1 MWFQRIYVGLTVKLH
16 FLKKLIFIPLFFL
29 FFTAVMAQSA
39 APINTDST
47 YSFTEI
53 ENNTLLF
60 IDTGSHRSMAS
71 IDSVKFTPLTH
82 FTKRNKIPAKLI
94 ASTFYVR
101 FTLQNASPVNK
112 FYYYYP
118 GKLYKMI
125 TLFKTTPAGQFT
137 LEKTSK
143 IRDGFVP
150 IQIEAGKTNTYI
162 LQLKFFK
169 TGFNEIKSTL
179 IPGEQLK
186 LFKNELYKSLNEKK
200 TAGILLSGMLLMMIL
215 VALLNYYITKKAEF
229 LYNSLYSLCMFLLIF
244 LTNFLVMNPGWFK
257 GIFISYLDLLLLIT
271 GTILYIQ
278 FTRYFLNT
286 KEQYPRLNKFLILET
301 QVIAI
306 LMIVYT
312 ILHFASDSYYYEIYL
327 ENLIKIVLLCAS
339 LIYIILS
346 FVKKD
351 PLMNYLAIGI
361 ATQIFF
367 SIISFV
373 FVITQSRANH
383 IYNSPI
389 FYFELGVIC
398 PIIFFLLGLFYKNR
412 QELILKIKEQE
423 SMNLDSEKQSFKNE
437 LNIYKAQQEERNRI
451 SADMHD
457 DLGAG
462 MTSIRLYSELAKSKA
477 GENILPEIEKI
488 SSSADDLINK
498 MNAIIWSMS
507 SQNDSLGNMVAYIRS
522 YAIEYL
528 DNTGIKPIISIPE
541 NLPKLIVNGTIRRN
555 VFLMIKEALQNVVKH
570 ANATEVKIS
579 LNKEPEGFSLTIH
592 DNGSGIDFNNIRQF
606 SNGLRNM
613 KKRMMDIEIDF
624 SIENNEGTLIRLYKK
639 TR

>member
-16 FLKKLIFIPLFFL
+16 FLKKLILITLFFIL
-29 FFTAVMAQSA
+29 FTAVKAQSP
-39 APINTDST
+39 APINTDSIFNF
-47 YSFTEI
+47 SVI
-53 ENNTLLF
+53 EKNTLLL
-60 IDTGSHRSMAS
+60 IDTGSRLPIA
-71 IDSVKFTPLTH
+71 IVAGTTFTPLTH
-82 FTKRNKIPAKLI
+82 FIKRNKIPSNLI

-101 FTLQNASPVNK
+101 FTLQNASSVKNI
-112 FYYYYP
+112 FYYYP
-118 GKLYKMI
+118 GKLYKKF
-125 TLFKTTPAGQFT
+125 TLFKSANTGFFT
-137 LEKTSK
+137 EEKTGS
-143 IRDGFVP
+143 ITDGFVP
-150 IQIEAGKTNTYI
+150 LTLNPGETNTYI

-169 TGFNEIKSTL
+169 TGFNEMESIL
-179 IPGEQLK
+179 IPRHQLK
-186 LFKNELYKSLNEKK
+186 LFKNELYQSLNEKK

-306 LMIVYT
+306 LMILYT
-312 ILHFASDSYYYEIYL
+312 ILHFGSDSYYYEIYL

-367 SIISFV
+367 SIISFA
-373 FVITQSRANH
+373 FVLTESTASH

-412 QELILKIKEQE
+412 QELIIKIKEQE
-423 SMNLDSEKQSFKNE
+423 SMNLIAEKQSFKNE

-477 GENILPEIEKI
+477 SENILPEIEKI

-522 YAIEYL
+522 YTIEYL
-528 DNTGIKPIISIPE
+528 ENTGIKPIISISE

-570 ANATEVKIS
+570 SHATEVKIS
-579 LNKEPEGFSLTIH
+579 LYKEPEGLSLTIH
-592 DNGSGIDFNNIRQF
+592 DNGSGIDFDNIRQF

-613 KKRMMDIEIDF
+613 KKRMTDIEIDF
-624 SIENNEGTLIRLYKK
+624 SIENKQGTLIRLYKK

>member
-1 MWFQRIYVGLTVKLH
+1 M
-16 FLKKLIFIPLFFL
+16 KKLIFIPLFFL
-29 FFTAVMAQSA
+29 SFNAVKAQSP
-39 APINTDST
+39 APINTASI
-47 YSFTEI
+47 YNFVQI

-60 IDTGSHRSMAS
+60 IDTGSHQSMAT
-71 IDSVKFTPLTH
+71 IAGATFTPLID
-82 FTKRNKIPAKLI
+82 FKKRNKIPADLI
-94 ASTFYVR
+94 GSTFYVR
-101 FTLQNASPVNK
+101 FSLQNPSTVKNY
-112 FYYYYP
+112 FYYYP
-118 GKLYKMI
+118 GKIYKKF
-125 TLFKTTPAGQFT
+125 TLFKTNNAGLFT
-137 LEKTSK
+137 EEKTGN
-143 IRDGFVP
+143 IVDGFVP

-179 IPGEQLK
+179 IPQQQLK

-215 VALLNYYITKKAEF
+215 VALLNYFITKKAEF

-244 LTNFLVMNPGWFK
+244 FTNFLVMNPGWFK
-257 GIFISYLDLLLLIT
+257 GIFISYFDLLLLIT
-271 GTILYIQ
+271 GTIFYIA
-278 FTRYFLNT
+278 FTRHFLNT
-286 KEQYPRLNKFLILET
+286 KEQYPKINKFLILES
-301 QVIAI
+301 QVITI
-306 LMIVYT
+306 LMILYT
-312 ILHFASDSYYYEIYL
+312 ILHFGSDSYNYEIYL
-327 ENLIKIVLLCAS
+327 ENLIKVVLIFAS

-351 PLMNYLAIGI
+351 PLVNYLAFGI

-367 SIISFV
+367 SIISYV
-373 FVITQSRANH
+373 FVLLESSAGH

-389 FYFELGVIC
+389 FYFELGVAC

-423 SMNLDSEKQSFKNE
+423 SMNLDAEKQSFKNE

-522 YAIEYL
+522 YTTEYL

-579 LNKEPEGFSLTIH
+579 LTKEPEGFSLIIH
-592 DNGSGIDFNNIRQF
+592 DNGTGIDFDNIRQF

-613 KKRMMDIEIDF
+613 KKRMKDIEIDF
-624 SIENNEGTLIRLYKK
+624 SIENNQGTLIRLYKK